1 MTLLRGCVLQV
12 LSFDDCVEKI
22 ESVGNTTRIQSVLE
36 TLRAEESKK
45 YTPTDE
51 MEVEESAARNLS
63 EELDDE
69 LPDHPDTSAKT
80 TGTDAVGAGSEMPQS
95 AAGEMEEDED
105 TLMPDDMEE
114 EELDAGF
121 EYAGMED
128 DEDMDGHTPSV
139 AAQPSVGKAPAPP
152 SSTAAPAMKE
162 LSEEQKE
169 RIQRNKQAALLRLKE
184 RETAKALQAATSK
197 DANEPATPAPGSSP
211 APSAGASRRASRA
224 GSPRRSSSRAPASVV
239 VRYMT
244 PSMERLAATK
254 AKNASASP
262 SSAPPAA
269 SSEAVQNTASSG
281 PALAQGAVADNFS
294 RSDESQRRP
303 MPGEVIEVA
312 KGDTG
317 KGGDEDVLMH
327 ASAEDSC
334 QHGQDQYGANIQ
346 ACGTDASS
354 DKSAAPAAATVA
366 KDQSPY
372 NPVPTTVSKSPGV
385 QSPVSPTALAPPGN
399 DDESL
404 ECAEAPAFAPAE
416 GTLEGTLVYEVEAP
430 VADTLEAGGT
440 LLYEAESE
448 RTMDVARDEDDLGLV
463 EDIV

>member
-45 YTPTDE
+45 YTPTDQ

-69 LPDHPDTSAKT
+69 LPAHPDTSAKA
-80 TGTDAVGAGSEMPQS
+80 TGTDALGAGSEMPQS

-128 DEDMDGHTPSV
+128 DEDMDSHTPSV
-139 AAQPSVGKAPAPP
+139 VAQPPVGKAPAPP
-152 SSTAAPAMKE
+152 SATAAPAMKE

-169 RIQRNKQAALLRLKE
+169 RIERNKQAALMRLHE
-184 RETAKALQAATSK
+184 RETAKALQAAASE
-197 DANEPATPAPGSSP
+197 DAEEPATSAPGSSP

-254 AKNASASP
+254 AKNAAASP
-262 SSAPPAA
+262 CSAPPAA
-269 SSEAVQNTASSG
+269 SPDPGRNTTTSG
-281 PALAQGAVADNFS
+281 PAFAQGAVADNS
-294 RSDESQRRP
+294 SLSDESQRRL
-303 MPGEVIEVA
+303 MSGEAIEVT
-312 KGDTG
+312 KGDAG
-317 KGGDEDVLMH
+317 NGGDEDVLLH

-334 QHGQDQYGANIQ
+334 QQGQDQFCANIQ
-346 ACGTDASS
+346 ACGKDASS
-354 DKSAAPAAATVA
+354 DKSAAPPAATVA
-366 KDQSPY
+366 KDQSPCTL
-372 NPVPTTVSKSPGV
+372 VPTTASKSPGV

-404 ECAEAPAFAPAE
+404 ECAEAPAFTPAE
-416 GTLEGTLVYEVEAP
+416 GTLEGTLVYGVEAP

-440 LLYEAESE
+440 LLYEAEQE
-448 RTMDVARDEDDLGLV
+448 RTMDVARDEDDFGLV